1 MKNQMRDIK
10 ETDVETWFLRRC
22 IEGSGNLPAVQT
34 QCMAFA
40 FRTQRLYIEPSN
52 SGRNFSDSIRSGKKN
67 SGSSD
72 IMILLMGEIIPIQL
86 QYIIPKTI
94 IM

>member
-1 MKNQMRDIK
+1 MISTRLYRGFWQASS
-10 ETDVETWFLRRC
+10 VL
-22 IEGSGNLPAVQT
+22 T
-34 QCMAFA
+34 QCVAFLCLGLRA
-40 FRTQRLYIEPSN
+40 CILEPSN
-52 SGRNFSDSIRSGKKN
+52 TDRNLGDSMRSGKKN

-72 IMILLMGEIIPIQL
+72 HMILLMGEIIPIQL